1 MTDIDFDELDK
12 AVNSL
17 MSKQRAAENKTDAG
31 ESTTSDASL
40 ASVNESSPELA
51 SPTVSSAENAST
63 DPVSAPVN
71 NNVGGNIPV
80 SVPHSSPAMQTSDN
94 QSAEAPAAKIGTEA
108 PKPSPNTEAEA
119 NAVKV
124 TTVSSVPVSSPTSSV
139 PVAASVAGQPSVP
152 ARSLTPSASPVPSAA
167 TNVKPP
173 TVSSAPAASSTP
185 VAAPSTST
193 TPSATTASAAPIAA
207 TAPAATTNPPTP
219 APSSVPLSSS
229 SSPNS
234 VVTPAAQRLKPA
246 ASTVSISPASTTP
259 AVPSAPSSPSSSSS
273 SSTASPVDSPG
284 GHKLAVTPA
293 VSPSP
298 AAPPESETVHVS
310 PMIAKR
316 PHGRFMDVVH
326 PSSKSKLVQQRKMTP
341 NTSKAGL
348 SGQSGADSVNTDDSA
363 NLADKGIR
371 RPSTIGGGNNL
382 NNIHLNENNSGVDA
396 PTSANPEKSLLSSV
410 KKRVVLP
417 QNPEGKTND
426 SSDTA
431 TPVQSK
437 SESTAPVSPFISN
450 VEVEKRPLGTPA
462 AATDDAND
470 GSAAIAKNDDHKKS
484 LANYTPRKLDVSEDD
499 PDDEVEPGG
508 DVGLPPEFSADVM
521 AAEEADV
528 SSLDAAVDDIKA
540 AEQRASKK
548 PSDNDDVSPRHSPK
562 KDSTESEPK
571 PMFDAASRT
580 SKNFDPKEESKS
592 GWLTVLLI
600 LLFLAIGVAGGAA
613 AYFLLIK

>member
-40 ASVNESSPELA
+40 ASGNESSPEFA
-51 SPTVSSAENAST
+51 IPTVSSAENAST

-80 SVPHSSPAMQTSDN
+80 SVSHSSPVMQTFGN

-119 NAVKV
+119 GAVKV
-124 TTVSSVPVSSPTSSV
+124 TTVPSVPVSSPTSSA

-152 ARSLTPSASPVPSAA
+152 VRSLTPSAPPVPSAA

-173 TVSSAPAASSTP
+173 TVSSAPAASSAP
-185 VAAPSTST
+185 VVATSTST
-193 TPSATTASAAPIAA
+193 TPSATTASATPVAV
-207 TAPAATTNPPTP
+207 TAPVVTTNSP
-219 APSSVPLSSS
+219 ASVSSAPLSSS
-229 SSPNS
+229 SLPDSG
-234 VVTPAAQRLKPA
+234 VTPAAQKPKPA

-259 AVPSAPSSPSSSSS
+259 AVPSAPPSSSSGSTVS
-273 SSTASPVDSPG
+273 SSVSPS
-284 GHKLAVTPA
+284 GHTPAVTPA
-293 VSPSP
+293 VSPPP
-298 AAPPESETVHVS
+298 AVPPEGDTVHVS

-348 SGQSGADSVNTDDSA
+348 VDQSGANPANTDDNA

-371 RPSTIGGGNNL
+371 CPSMIGGGNNL
-382 NNIHLNENNSGVDA
+382 NNIHSSESSSSVDTS
-396 PTSANPEKSLLSSV
+396 TSANPEKSLLSSA

-417 QNPEGKTND
+417 QNPESKTND
-426 SSDTA
+426 SPDVA
-431 TPVQSK
+431 TSVQSK

-462 AATDDAND
+462 AATDDANY
-470 GSAAIAKNDDHKKS
+470 GGAAIAKNDDHKKS

-499 PDDEVEPGG
+499 SDDEVEPGG

-548 PSDNDDVSPRHSPK
+548 PGDNDDASPRHSPK

>member
-31 ESTTSDASL
+31 DSTTSDTSL
-40 ASVNESSPELA
+40 ASGNESSSELA

-80 SVPHSSPAMQTSDN
+80 SVSHSSPVMQASGN

-119 NAVKV
+119 GPVKV
-124 TTVSSVPVSSPTSSV
+124 TTVSSVPVSSPTSSA

-152 ARSLTPSASPVPSAA
+152 ARSLTPSAPPVPSAA

-173 TVSSAPAASSTP
+173 TVSSAPAASSAP

-193 TPSATTASAAPIAA
+193 TPSATTASAAPIAV
-207 TAPAATTNPPTP
+207 TAPVVTTNSP
-219 APSSVPLSSS
+219 ASVSSAPPSSP
-229 SSPNS
+229 SSPDS
-234 VVTPAAQRLKPA
+234 EVTPAAQKPKPA

-259 AVPSAPSSPSSSSS
+259 AVPSAPPSSSSGSTVPS
-273 SSTASPVDSPG
+273 SGSPG
-284 GHKLAVTPA
+284 GHTPAVTPA
-293 VSPSP
+293 VSPPPVAS
-298 AAPPESETVHVS
+298 PESETVHVS

-348 SGQSGADSVNTDDSA
+348 GGQSGADSANMDDSA
-363 NLADKGIR
+363 NFADKGIR
-371 RPSTIGGGNNL
+371 RSSMIGGGNSL
-382 NNIHLNENNSGVDA
+382 NNIHSNENNSSVDA
-396 PTSANPEKSLLSSV
+396 PTSANPEKSLLGSA

-417 QNPEGKTND
+417 QNPENKTND
-426 SSDTA
+426 SSDIA

-470 GSAAIAKNDDHKKS
+470 GGAAAVKNDDHKKS

-548 PSDNDDVSPRHSPK
+548 PSDNDDVSPRLSSK
-562 KDSTESEPK
+562 KDSTEPEPK
-571 PMFDAASRT
+571 SMFDAASRT

>member
-17 MSKQRAAENKTDAG
+17 MSKQRAAENKTDSG
-31 ESTTSDASL
+31 EGATPDANLTSS
-40 ASVNESSPELA
+40 NESSSEFA
-51 SPTVSSAENAST
+51 SSTVSSAENASP

-80 SVPHSSPAMQTSDN
+80 SVSHSSPVTQTSDS
-94 QSAEAPAAKIGTEA
+94 QDAEASAAKIGTET
-108 PKPSPNTEAEA
+108 PKPSPDTEAEA
-119 NAVKV
+119 GAVKV
-124 TTVSSVPVSSPTSSV
+124 TTVPSVPVSSPTSSA
-139 PVAASVAGQPSVP
+139 PVAASVAGQQSVP
-152 ARSLTPSASPVPSAA
+152 ARSLTPSAPPIPSAA
-167 TNVKPP
+167 TNVKSP
-173 TVSSAPAASSTP
+173 TVSSAPAASSAP
-185 VAAPSTST
+185 VVAPSTST
-193 TPSATTASAAPIAA
+193 TPSATTASATPVAV
-207 TAPAATTNPPTP
+207 TAPVVTTNSP
-219 APSSVPLSSS
+219 ASVSSAPPSSP
-229 SSPNS
+229 SSPDS
-234 VVTPAAQRLKPA
+234 EVTLAAQKPKPA
-246 ASTVSISPASTTP
+246 TSTVSVSSVSTAP
-259 AVPSAPSSPSSSSS
+259 AVPSASPSSSSGSTVS
-273 SSTASPVDSPG
+273 SSVSPS
-284 GHKLAVTPA
+284 GHTPAATPA
-293 VSPSP
+293 VSPPP
-298 AAPPESETVHVS
+298 AAPPESDTVHVS

-326 PSSKSKLVQQRKMTP
+326 PSSKSKIVQQRKMTP

-348 SGQSGADSVNTDDSA
+348 GDQSGADPANTDDNA

-371 RPSTIGGGNNL
+371 RPSMIGGGNNL
-382 NNIHLNENNSGVDA
+382 NNIHSSESSSSVDTS
-396 PTSANPEKSLLSSV
+396 TSANPEKSLLSSA

-417 QNPEGKTND
+417 QNPESKTND
-426 SSDTA
+426 SSDVA
-431 TPVQSK
+431 TSVQSK
-437 SESTAPVSPFISN
+437 SESTASVSPFISN

-462 AATDDAND
+462 AATDDANY
-470 GSAAIAKNDDHKKS
+470 GGAAIAKNDDHKKS
-484 LANYTPRKLDVSEDD
+484 LANYTPRKLDVPEDD
-499 PDDEVEPGG
+499 SDDEVEPGG

-548 PSDNDDVSPRHSPK
+548 PGDNDDASPRHSPK
-562 KDSTESEPK
+562 KDSTEPEPK

>member
-31 ESTTSDASL
+31 EDTASGVSL
-40 ASVNESSPELA
+40 ASGSENGSEFASS
-51 SPTVSSAENAST
+51 TVSSVENAST
-63 DPVSAPVN
+63 DPAPAPVN

-80 SVPHSSPAMQTSDN
+80 SVSHSSPAMQTSDS
-94 QSAEAPAAKIGTEA
+94 QDAEASAAKIGTEA

-124 TTVSSVPVSSPTSSV
+124 ATVPSVPVSSPTSSA
-139 PVAASVAGQPSVP
+139 PVAASVAGQQSVP
-152 ARSLTPSASPVPSAA
+152 ARSLTPSAPPIPSAA
-167 TNVKPP
+167 TNVKSP
-173 TVSSAPAASSTP
+173 TVSSAPAASSAP
-185 VAAPSTST
+185 VVAPSTST
-193 TPSATTASAAPIAA
+193 TPSATTASATPVAV
-207 TAPAATTNPPTP
+207 TAPVVTTNSP
-219 APSSVPLSSS
+219 ASVSSAPPSSP
-229 SSPNS
+229 SSPDS
-234 VVTPAAQRLKPA
+234 EVTPAAQKPKPA
-246 ASTVSISPASTTP
+246 ASTVSVSSASTAP
-259 AVPSAPSSPSSSSS
+259 AVPSAPSSSSS
-273 SSTASPVDSPG
+273 SSTASSSDLPS
-284 GHKLAVTPA
+284 GHTPAVTPA
-293 VSPSP
+293 VSPPP
-298 AAPPESETVHVS
+298 AASPESDTVHVS

-348 SGQSGADSVNTDDSA
+348 GDQSGADPANTDDNA

-371 RPSTIGGGNNL
+371 RPSMIGGGNNL
-382 NNIHLNENNSGVDA
+382 NNIHSSESSSSVDTS
-396 PTSANPEKSLLSSV
+396 TSANPEKSLLSSA

-431 TPVQSK
+431 TSVQSK
-437 SESTAPVSPFISN
+437 SESTASVSPFISN

-462 AATDDAND
+462 AATDDANY
-470 GSAAIAKNDDHKKS
+470 GGAAIAKNDDHKKS
-484 LANYTPRKLDVSEDD
+484 LANYTPRKLDVPEDD
-499 PDDEVEPGG
+499 SDDEVEPGG

>member
-17 MSKQRAAENKTDAG
+17 MSKQRAAENKTDVG

-40 ASVNESSPELA
+40 ASGNESNPELA
-51 SPTVSSAENAST
+51 SPTVSSAENASP

-80 SVPHSSPAMQTSDN
+80 SVSHSSPVAQTSSN
-94 QSAEAPAAKIGTEA
+94 QSAEVPTAKIGAEA
-108 PKPSPNTEAEA
+108 SKPSPNTEAEA

-124 TTVSSVPVSSPTSSV
+124 ATVPSVPVSSPASSA
-139 PVAASVAGQPSVP
+139 PVAASVAGQQSVP
-152 ARSLTPSASPVPSAA
+152 ARSLTPSAPPIPSAA
-167 TNVKPP
+167 TNVKSL
-173 TVSSAPAASSTP
+173 TVSSAPAASSAP
-185 VAAPSTST
+185 VVAPSTST
-193 TPSATTASAAPIAA
+193 TPSATTVSAAPVAV
-207 TAPAATTNPPTP
+207 TAPVVTINSP
-219 APSSVPLSSS
+219 ASVSSVPP
-229 SSPNS
+229 SSPDS
-234 VVTPAAQRLKPA
+234 EVTPAAQKPKPA
-246 ASTVSISPASTTP
+246 ASTVSVSSVSTAP
-259 AVPSAPSSPSSSSS
+259 AVPSAPPSSSSGSTVS
-273 SSTASPVDSPG
+273 SSGSPS
-284 GHKLAVTPA
+284 GHTPAVTPA
-293 VSPSP
+293 VSPPP
-298 AAPPESETVHVS
+298 AAPPESDTVHVS

-326 PSSKSKLVQQRKMTP
+326 PSSKSKIVQQRKMTP

-348 SGQSGADSVNTDDSA
+348 GDQSGADSVNTDDNA

-371 RPSTIGGGNNL
+371 RPSMIGGDNNL
-382 NNIHLNENNSGVDA
+382 NNIHSNENNSSVDV
-396 PTSANPEKSLLSSV
+396 PTYTNSEKSLLSSA

-417 QNPEGKTND
+417 QSPGSKTND
-426 SSDTA
+426 SPDVV

-437 SESTAPVSPFISN
+437 SESAAPVSPFISN

-470 GSAAIAKNDDHKKS
+470 GGAAIAKNDDHKKS

-499 PDDEVEPGG
+499 LDDEVEPGG

-562 KDSTESEPK
+562 KDSTEPEPK

-592 GWLTVLLI
+592 GWLTALLI

>member
-17 MSKQRAAENKTDAG
+17 MSKQRAAESKTDSG
-31 ESTTSDASL
+31 EGATSDVNL
-40 ASVNESSPELA
+40 ASGSENGSEFTI
-51 SPTVSSAENAST
+51 PTVPSAENASP

-80 SVPHSSPAMQTSDN
+80 SVSHSSPVMQTSGN
-94 QSAEAPAAKIGTEA
+94 QSAEVPAAKIGTEA
-108 PKPSPNTEAEA
+108 PKPSPNTEVEA

-124 TTVSSVPVSSPTSSV
+124 TTVPSVPVSSPTSSA
-139 PVAASVAGQPSVP
+139 PVAASVAGQQSVP
-152 ARSLTPSASPVPSAA
+152 ARSLTPSAPPIPSAA
-167 TNVKPP
+167 TNVKSP
-173 TVSSAPAASSTP
+173 TVSSAPAASSAP
-185 VAAPSTST
+185 VVALSTST
-193 TPSATTASAAPIAA
+193 TPSATTASAAPVVAA
-207 TAPAATTNPPTP
+207 PVVTTTSPAPA
-219 APSSVPLSSS
+219 SSAPLSSS
-229 SSPNS
+229 SSPDS
-234 VVTPAAQRLKPA
+234 GVTPAAQKPKPA
-246 ASTVSISPASTTP
+246 TSTVSVSSISTAP
-259 AVPSAPSSPSSSSS
+259 AVPSAPSSSSSGSTVSS
-273 SSTASPVDSPG
+273 SGSPS
-284 GHKLAVTPA
+284 GHTPAVTPT
-293 VSPSP
+293 VSPP
-298 AAPPESETVHVS
+298 PVAPPESDTVHVS

-348 SGQSGADSVNTDDSA
+348 GDHSGADSANKDDSA
-363 NLADKGIR
+363 NLADKGVR
-371 RPSTIGGGNNL
+371 RPPMIGGGNNL
-382 NNIHLNENNSGVDA
+382 NNIHSSESSSSVDTS
-396 PTSANPEKSLLSSV
+396 TSANPEKSLLSSA

-426 SSDTA
+426 SSDVA
-431 TPVQSK
+431 TSAQSK

-450 VEVEKRPLGTPA
+450 VEVEKRPLGMPA
-462 AATDDAND
+462 AATDDANY
-470 GSAAIAKNDDHKKS
+470 GGAAIAKNDDHKKS

-562 KDSTESEPK
+562 KDSTEPEPK

>member
-17 MSKQRAAENKTDAG
+17 MSKQRAAENKTDTG
-31 ESTTSDASL
+31 EDTASGVSL
-40 ASVNESSPELA
+40 ASGSENSSEFA
-51 SPTVSSAENAST
+51 SSTASSVENAS
-63 DPVSAPVN
+63 SAPVDN
-71 NNVGGNIPV
+71 SVGGNIPV
-80 SVPHSSPAMQTSDN
+80 SVSHSSPVMQTSGN
-94 QSAEAPAAKIGTEA
+94 QSAEIPAAKIGTEA
-108 PKPSPNTEAEA
+108 SKPSPNTEVET

-124 TTVSSVPVSSPTSSV
+124 TTVPSVPVPSPTSSA
-139 PVAASVAGQPSVP
+139 PVAAPVAGQPSVP
-152 ARSLTPSASPVPSAA
+152 ARSLTPSAPPVPSAA
-167 TNVKPP
+167 TKAKPP
-173 TVSSAPAASSTP
+173 TVSSAPAASSAP
-185 VAAPSTST
+185 VVAPSTST
-193 TPSATTASAAPIAA
+193 TPSATTVSAAPVAA
-207 TAPAATTNPPTP
+207 TMPAVTASSPAPASS
-219 APSSVPLSSS
+219 APSSSS
-229 SSPNS
+229 SSPDS
-234 VVTPAAQRLKPA
+234 GVTPVLQKPKPA
-246 ASTVSISPASTTP
+246 ASTISVSSASTTP
-259 AVPSAPSSPSSSSS
+259 AVPSAPLSPSSSSS
-273 SSTASPVDSPG
+273 SSTASSSG
-284 GHKLAVTPA
+284 SLSGHTPAVTPA
-293 VSPSP
+293 VASPP
-298 AAPPESETVHVS
+298 AAPPESDTVHVS

-341 NTSKAGL
+341 NASTSGL
-348 SGQSGADSVNTDDSA
+348 GGQSGADSANKDDSA
-363 NLADKGIR
+363 NLADKGVR
-371 RPSTIGGGNNL
+371 RSSMIGGGNNL
-382 NNIHLNENNSGVDA
+382 NSNEDNSGADT
-396 PTSANPEKSLLSSV
+396 PTSANSEKSLLSSA

-417 QNPEGKTND
+417 QNLESKTND
-426 SSDTA
+426 SPDAA

-548 PSDNDDVSPRHSPK
+548 PSDNDDVSLRHSPK
-562 KDSTESEPK
+562 KDSTEPEPR

>member
-31 ESTTSDASL
+31 DSTASDTSL
-40 ASVNESSPELA
+40 ASGNESSPEFA
-51 SPTVSSAENAST
+51 IPTVSSAENAST

-80 SVPHSSPAMQTSDN
+80 SVSHSSPVMQASGN
-94 QSAEAPAAKIGTEA
+94 QSAEAPAAKIGTES

-119 NAVKV
+119 GAVKV
-124 TTVSSVPVSSPTSSV
+124 TTVPSVPVSSPTSSA
-139 PVAASVAGQPSVP
+139 PVAASVAGQQSVP
-152 ARSLTPSASPVPSAA
+152 ARSLTPSAPPIPSAA
-167 TNVKPP
+167 TNVKSP
-173 TVSSAPAASSTP
+173 TVSSAPAASSAP
-185 VAAPSTST
+185 VVVPSTST
-193 TPSATTASAAPIAA
+193 TPSATTASATPVAV
-207 TAPAATTNPPTP
+207 TAPVVTTNSP
-219 APSSVPLSSS
+219 ASVSSAPLSSS
-229 SSPNS
+229 SLPDSG
-234 VVTPAAQRLKPA
+234 VTPAAQKPKPA
-246 ASTVSISPASTTP
+246 ASTVSVSSVSTAP
-259 AVPSAPSSPSSSSS
+259 AVPSAPPSSSSGSTVS
-273 SSTASPVDSPG
+273 SSVSPS
-284 GHKLAVTPA
+284 GHTPAVTPA
-293 VSPSP
+293 VSPPP
-298 AAPPESETVHVS
+298 AAPPEGDTVHVS

-326 PSSKSKLVQQRKMTP
+326 PSSKSKIVQQRKMTP

-348 SGQSGADSVNTDDSA
+348 GDQSGADSANKDDSA
-363 NLADKGIR
+363 NLADKGVR
-371 RPSTIGGGNNL
+371 RPPMIGGGNNL
-382 NNIHLNENNSGVDA
+382 NNIHSSESSSSVDTS
-396 PTSANPEKSLLSSV
+396 TSANPEKSLLSSA

-417 QNPEGKTND
+417 QNPESKTND
-426 SSDTA
+426 SPDAA
-431 TPVQSK
+431 TSVQSK

-450 VEVEKRPLGTPA
+450 VEVEKRPLSTPS
-462 AATDDAND
+462 AATDDANY
-470 GSAAIAKNDDHKKS
+470 GGAAIAKNDDHKKS
-484 LANYTPRKLDVSEDD
+484 LANYTPRKLDVPEDD
-499 PDDEVEPGG
+499 SDDEVEPGG

-540 AEQRASKK
+540 AEQRTSKK
-548 PSDNDDVSPRHSPK
+548 PSDNDDASPRHSPK

-600 LLFLAIGVAGGAA
+600 LLFLASREIGRASCRERV
-613 AYFLLIK
+613 

>member
-40 ASVNESSPELA
+40 ASGNESSPEFA
-51 SPTVSSAENAST
+51 IPTVSSAENAST

-80 SVPHSSPAMQTSDN
+80 SVSHSSPVMQTSDN
-94 QSAEAPAAKIGTEA
+94 QSADVPAAKIGAEA
-108 PKPSPNTEAEA
+108 SKPSPNTEAEA

-124 TTVSSVPVSSPTSSV
+124 TTVPSVPVSSPTSSA

-152 ARSLTPSASPVPSAA
+152 VRSLTPSAPPVPSAA
-167 TNVKPP
+167 TNVKSP
-173 TVSSAPAASSTP
+173 TVSSAPAASSAP
-185 VAAPSTST
+185 VVAPSTST
-193 TPSATTASAAPIAA
+193 TPSATTASATPVAV
-207 TAPAATTNPPTP
+207 TAPVVTTNSSASVSSAP
-219 APSSVPLSSS
+219 PSSP
-229 SSPNS
+229 SSPDS
-234 VVTPAAQRLKPA
+234 EVTPAAQKPKPA
-246 ASTVSISPASTTP
+246 ASTVS
-259 AVPSAPSSPSSSSS
+259 VSSV
-273 SSTASPVDSPG
+273 STA
-284 GHKLAVTPA
+284 PA
-293 VSPSP
+293 T
-298 AAPPESETVHVS
+298 PPESDTVHVS

-348 SGQSGADSVNTDDSA
+348 GDQSGADSANKDDSA
-363 NLADKGIR
+363 SLTDKGVR
-371 RPSTIGGGNNL
+371 RPSMIGGGNNL
-382 NNIHLNENNSGVDA
+382 NNIHSSESNSSVDTS
-396 PTSANPEKSLLSSV
+396 TSANPEKSLLSSA

-417 QNPEGKTND
+417 QNPESKTND
-426 SSDTA
+426 SPDVVTS
-431 TPVQSK
+431 VQSK

-470 GSAAIAKNDDHKKS
+470 GGAATAKNDDHKKS
-484 LANYTPRKLDVSEDD
+484 LANYTPRKLDVPEDD

-548 PSDNDDVSPRHSPK
+548 PSDNDDASPRHLPK
-562 KDSTESEPK
+562 KDSTEPEPK

>member
-17 MSKQRAAENKTDAG
+17 MSKQWAAENKTDAG
-31 ESTTSDASL
+31 EDTASGVSL
-40 ASVNESSPELA
+40 ASGSENGSEFASS
-51 SPTVSSAENAST
+51 TVSSVENASI

-80 SVPHSSPAMQTSDN
+80 SVSHSSPVMQTSGN

-108 PKPSPNTEAEA
+108 PRPSPNTEAEA
-119 NAVKV
+119 GAVKV
-124 TTVSSVPVSSPTSSV
+124 TTVPSVPVSSPTSSA
-139 PVAASVAGQPSVP
+139 PVAASVAGQQSVP
-152 ARSLTPSASPVPSAA
+152 ARSLTPSAPPIPSAA
-167 TNVKPP
+167 TNVKSP
-173 TVSSAPAASSTP
+173 TVSSAPAASSAP
-185 VAAPSTST
+185 VVAPSTST
-193 TPSATTASAAPIAA
+193 TPSATTASATPVAV
-207 TAPAATTNPPTP
+207 TAPVVTTNSP
-219 APSSVPLSSS
+219 ASFSSAPPSSPDSE
-229 SSPNS
+229 
-234 VVTPAAQRLKPA
+234 VTPAAQKLKPA
-246 ASTVSISPASTTP
+246 VSTVSVSSVSTAP
-259 AVPSAPSSPSSSSS
+259 AVTSAPPSSSSGSTVS
-273 SSTASPVDSPG
+273 SSVSPS
-284 GHKLAVTPA
+284 GHTPAVTPA
-293 VSPSP
+293 VSPPP
-298 AAPPESETVHVS
+298 AAPPEDDTVHVS

-348 SGQSGADSVNTDDSA
+348 GDQSGADSANKDDSA
-363 NLADKGIR
+363 NLADKGVR
-371 RPSTIGGGNNL
+371 RPSMIGGGNNL
-382 NNIHLNENNSGVDA
+382 NNIHSSESSSIVDTS
-396 PTSANPEKSLLSSV
+396 TSANPEKSLLSSA

-426 SSDTA
+426 SSDVA
-431 TPVQSK
+431 TSVQSK
-437 SESTAPVSPFISN
+437 SESTASVSPFISN

-462 AATDDAND
+462 AATDDVND
-470 GSAAIAKNDDHKKS
+470 GGAAIAKNDDHKKS
-484 LANYTPRKLDVSEDD
+484 LANYTPRKLDISEDD
-499 PDDEVEPGG
+499 PDDEIEPGG

-548 PSDNDDVSPRHSPK
+548 PSDNDDVSLRHSPK
-562 KDSTESEPK
+562 KDSTEPEPK

>member
-31 ESTTSDASL
+31 EDTASGVSL
-40 ASVNESSPELA
+40 ASGSENSSEFA
-51 SPTVSSAENAST
+51 NSTVSSAENASI

-80 SVPHSSPAMQTSDN
+80 SVSHSSPVMQASGN

-119 NAVKV
+119 GAVKV
-124 TTVSSVPVSSPTSSV
+124 TTVPSVPVSSPTSST
-139 PVAASVAGQPSVP
+139 PVAASVAGQQSVP
-152 ARSLTPSASPVPSAA
+152 ARSLTPSAPPIPSAA
-167 TNVKPP
+167 TNVKSP
-173 TVSSAPAASSTP
+173 TVSSAPAASSAP
-185 VAAPSTST
+185 VVAPSTST
-193 TPSATTASAAPIAA
+193 TPSAATVSAAPVAA
-207 TAPAATTNPPTP
+207 AAPAVTTSSPAP
-219 APSSVPLSSS
+219 APSSFPLSSL
-229 SSPNS
+229 SSPDS
-234 VVTPAAQRLKPA
+234 EVTPAAQKPKPA
-246 ASTVSISPASTTP
+246 ASTVSVSPASTTP
-259 AVPSAPSSPSSSSS
+259 AVPSAPPSSSSGSTVS
-273 SSTASPVDSPG
+273 SSVSPS
-284 GHKLAVTPA
+284 GHTPAVTPA
-293 VSPSP
+293 VSPPP
-298 AAPPESETVHVS
+298 AAPPEGDTVHVS

-348 SGQSGADSVNTDDSA
+348 GDQSGADPANTDDNA

-371 RPSTIGGGNNL
+371 RPSMIGGGNNL
-382 NNIHLNENNSGVDA
+382 NNIHSSESNSSVDTS
-396 PTSANPEKSLLSSV
+396 TSANPEKSLLSSA

-426 SSDTA
+426 SSDVA
-431 TPVQSK
+431 TSVQSK

-470 GSAAIAKNDDHKKS
+470 GGAATAKNDDHKKS

-499 PDDEVEPGG
+499 LDDEVEPGG

-548 PSDNDDVSPRHSPK
+548 PSDNDDASPRHSPK
-562 KDSTESEPK
+562 KDSTEPEPK

>member
-31 ESTTSDASL
+31 EDTASGVSL
-40 ASVNESSPELA
+40 ASGSENGSEFASS
-51 SPTVSSAENAST
+51 TVSSVENAST
-63 DPVSAPVN
+63 DPAPAPVN

-80 SVPHSSPAMQTSDN
+80 SVSHSSPAMQTSDS
-94 QSAEAPAAKIGTEA
+94 QDAEASAAKIGTEA

-124 TTVSSVPVSSPTSSV
+124 ATVPSVPVSSPTSSA
-139 PVAASVAGQPSVP
+139 PVAASVAGQQSVP
-152 ARSLTPSASPVPSAA
+152 ARSLTPSAPPIPSAA

-173 TVSSAPAASSTP
+173 TVSSAPAASSAS

-193 TPSATTASAAPIAA
+193 TPSATTASAAPIVV
-207 TAPAATTNPPTP
+207 TAPVVTTNSP
-219 APSSVPLSSS
+219 ASVSSAPPSSP
-229 SSPNS
+229 SSPDS
-234 VVTPAAQRLKPA
+234 EVTPAAQKLKPA
-246 ASTVSISPASTTP
+246 TSTVSVSSISTTP
-259 AVPSAPSSPSSSSS
+259 AVPSAPSSSSS
-273 SSTASPVDSPG
+273 SSTVSSSGSPS
-284 GHKLAVTPA
+284 GHTPAVTPA
-293 VSPSP
+293 VSPPSV
-298 AAPPESETVHVS
+298 APPESDTVHVS

-326 PSSKSKLVQQRKMTP
+326 PSSKSKIVQQRKMTP

-348 SGQSGADSVNTDDSA
+348 GDQSGADPANTDDNA

-371 RPSTIGGGNNL
+371 RPSMIGGGNNL
-382 NNIHLNENNSGVDA
+382 NNIHSSESSSSVDTS
-396 PTSANPEKSLLSSV
+396 TSANPEKSLLSSA

-417 QNPEGKTND
+417 QNPENKASD
-426 SSDTA
+426 SSDTTMPA
-431 TPVQSK
+431 QSK
-437 SESTAPVSPFISN
+437 SENTASVSPFISN

-462 AATDDAND
+462 ATTDDANY
-470 GSAAIAKNDDHKKS
+470 GGAAIAKNDDHKKS
-484 LANYTPRKLDVSEDD
+484 LADYTPRKLDVPEDD
-499 PDDEVEPGG
+499 SDDEVEPGG

-562 KDSTESEPK
+562 KDSTEPEPK

>member
-17 MSKQRAAENKTDAG
+17 MSKQRAAESKTDSG
-31 ESTTSDASL
+31 EGATSD
-40 ASVNESSPELA
+40 VNLTSSNENSSEFA
-51 SPTVSSAENAST
+51 SPTVSSAENASP
-63 DPVSAPVN
+63 DPAN

-80 SVPHSSPAMQTSDN
+80 SVSHSSPVMQTSDN
-94 QSAEAPAAKIGTEA
+94 QSAEVPAVKIGTEA
-108 PKPSPNTEAEA
+108 PKPSPNTEIEA
-119 NAVKV
+119 GAVKV
-124 TTVSSVPVSSPTSSV
+124 TTVPSVPVSSPTSSA
-139 PVAASVAGQPSVP
+139 PVAASVAGQQSVP
-152 ARSLTPSASPVPSAA
+152 ARSLTPSVPPIPSAA
-167 TNVKPP
+167 TNVKSP
-173 TVSSAPAASSTP
+173 TVSSAPAASSAP
-185 VAAPSTST
+185 VVAPSTST
-193 TPSATTASAAPIAA
+193 TPPATTASATPVAV
-207 TAPAATTNPPTP
+207 TAPVVTTNSP
-219 APSSVPLSSS
+219 ASVSSAPPSSP
-229 SSPNS
+229 SSPDS
-234 VVTPAAQRLKPA
+234 EVTPAAQKPKPA
-246 ASTVSISPASTTP
+246 TSTVSISPASTTP
-259 AVPSAPSSPSSSSS
+259 AVPSAPPSSSSGSTVS
-273 SSTASPVDSPG
+273 SSVSPS
-284 GHKLAVTPA
+284 GHTPAVTPA
-293 VSPSP
+293 VSPPP
-298 AAPPESETVHVS
+298 AVPPEGDTVHVS

-348 SGQSGADSVNTDDSA
+348 VDQSGANPANTDDNA

-371 RPSTIGGGNNL
+371 RLSMIGGGNNL
-382 NNIHLNENNSGVDA
+382 NNIHSSENNSSVNA
-396 PTSANPEKSLLSSV
+396 PTSASPEKSLLSSA

-426 SSDTA
+426 SSDVA

-437 SESTAPVSPFISN
+437 SESAAPVSPFISN

-462 AATDDAND
+462 VATDDAND
-470 GSAAIAKNDDHKKS
+470 GDAATAKNDDHKKS

-499 PDDEVEPGG
+499 SDDEVEPGG

-562 KDSTESEPK
+562 KDSTKPEPK

>member
-31 ESTTSDASL
+31 DSTTSDTSL
-40 ASVNESSPELA
+40 ASGNENSPEFA

-80 SVPHSSPAMQTSDN
+80 SVSHSSPVVQTSGN

-119 NAVKV
+119 GAVKV
-124 TTVSSVPVSSPTSSV
+124 TTVSSVPVSSPTSSA

-152 ARSLTPSASPVPSAA
+152 ARSLTPSAPPVPSAA

-173 TVSSAPAASSTP
+173 TVSSAPAASSAP

-193 TPSATTASAAPIAA
+193 TPSATTASAAPIAV
-207 TAPAATTNPPTP
+207 TAPVVTTNSP
-219 APSSVPLSSS
+219 ASVSSAPPSSP
-229 SSPNS
+229 SSPDS
-234 VVTPAAQRLKPA
+234 EVTPAAQKPKPA

-259 AVPSAPSSPSSSSS
+259 AVPSAPPSSSSGSTVS
-273 SSTASPVDSPG
+273 SSGSPG
-284 GHKLAVTPA
+284 GHTPAVTPA
-293 VSPSP
+293 VSPPPVAS
-298 AAPPESETVHVS
+298 PESETVHVS

-348 SGQSGADSVNTDDSA
+348 GGQSGADSANMDDSA
-363 NLADKGIR
+363 NFADKGIR
-371 RPSTIGGGNNL
+371 RPSMIGGGNNL
-382 NNIHLNENNSGVDA
+382 NSIHSNENNSSVDA
-396 PTSANPEKSLLSSV
+396 PTSANPEKSLLSSA

-417 QNPEGKTND
+417 QSPEGKTNN
-426 SSDTA
+426 SSDVA
-431 TPVQSK
+431 MSVQSK
-437 SESTAPVSPFISN
+437 SESIAPVSPFISN

-470 GSAAIAKNDDHKKS
+470 RDAATAKNDDHKKS

-548 PSDNDDVSPRHSPK
+548 PSDNDDISPRHSPK
-562 KDSTESEPK
+562 KDSTEPEPK

>member
-31 ESTTSDASL
+31 DSTASDTSL
-40 ASVNESSPELA
+40 ASGNESRPEFA
-51 SPTVSSAENAST
+51 IPTVSSAENAST

-80 SVPHSSPAMQTSDN
+80 SVSHSSPVMQTSSSS
-94 QSAEAPAAKIGTEA
+94 QSAEVPAVKIGTEA
-108 PKPSPNTEAEA
+108 SKPSPNTEVEA

-124 TTVSSVPVSSPTSSV
+124 TTVPSVPVSSPTSSA
-139 PVAASVAGQPSVP
+139 PVAAPVAGQSSIPVKP
-152 ARSLTPSASPVPSAA
+152 LTPSAPPAPSVA

-173 TVSSAPAASSTP
+173 TVSSAPAASSAP

-193 TPSATTASAAPIAA
+193 TPSATTASEAPVAV
-207 TAPAATTNPPTP
+207 TAPVVTTNSP
-219 APSSVPLSSS
+219 ASVSSAPPSSP
-229 SSPNS
+229 SSPDS
-234 VVTPAAQRLKPA
+234 EVTPAAQKPKPA
-246 ASTVSISPASTTP
+246 ASTVSVSSVSTAP
-259 AVPSAPSSPSSSSS
+259 AVPSAPPSSSSGSTVS
-273 SSTASPVDSPG
+273 SSGSPS
-284 GHKLAVTPA
+284 GHTPTVTPA
-293 VSPSP
+293 VSPPP
-298 AAPPESETVHVS
+298 AAPPESDTVHVS

-348 SGQSGADSVNTDDSA
+348 GDQSGADSANKDDSA

-371 RPSTIGGGNNL
+371 RPSMIGGGNSL
-382 NNIHLNENNSGVDA
+382 NNIHSNESNSGVDA
-396 PTSANPEKSLLSSV
+396 PTSANPEKSLLSSA

-417 QNPEGKTND
+417 QNLEGKTND
-426 SSDTA
+426 SSGAA

-470 GSAAIAKNDDHKKS
+470 GGAAAVKNDDHKKS

-521 AAEEADV
+521 AAEETDV

-548 PSDNDDVSPRHSPK
+548 PSDNDDVSPRHLPK
-562 KDSTESEPK
+562 KASTEPEPK

>member
-31 ESTTSDASL
+31 DSTASDTSL
-40 ASVNESSPELA
+40 ASGNESSPEFA
-51 SPTVSSAENAST
+51 IPTVSSAENAST

-80 SVPHSSPAMQTSDN
+80 SVSHSSPAMQTSDS
-94 QSAEAPAAKIGTEA
+94 QDAEASAAKIGTEA

-124 TTVSSVPVSSPTSSV
+124 ATVPSVPVSSPTSSA
-139 PVAASVAGQPSVP
+139 PVAASVAGQQSVP
-152 ARSLTPSASPVPSAA
+152 ARSLTPSAPPIPSAA
-167 TNVKPP
+167 TNVKSP
-173 TVSSAPAASSTP
+173 TVSSAPAASSAP
-185 VAAPSTST
+185 VVAPSTST
-193 TPSATTASAAPIAA
+193 TPSATTASATPVAV
-207 TAPAATTNPPTP
+207 TAPVVTTNSP
-219 APSSVPLSSS
+219 ASVSSAPPSSP
-229 SSPNS
+229 SSPDS
-234 VVTPAAQRLKPA
+234 EVTPAAQKPKPV
-246 ASTVSISPASTTP
+246 ASTVSVSSASTAP
-259 AVPSAPSSPSSSSS
+259 AVPSAPSSSSS
-273 SSTASPVDSPG
+273 SSTASSSDLPS
-284 GHKLAVTPA
+284 GHTPAVTPA
-293 VSPSP
+293 VSPPP
-298 AAPPESETVHVS
+298 AASPESDTVHVS

-348 SGQSGADSVNTDDSA
+348 GDQSGADPANTDDNA

-371 RPSTIGGGNNL
+371 RPSMIGGGNNL
-382 NNIHLNENNSGVDA
+382 NNIHSSESSSSVDTS
-396 PTSANPEKSLLSSV
+396 TSANPEKSLLSSA

-431 TPVQSK
+431 TSVQSK
-437 SESTAPVSPFISN
+437 SESTASVSPFISN

-462 AATDDAND
+462 AATDDANY
-470 GSAAIAKNDDHKKS
+470 GGAAIAKNDDHKKS
-484 LANYTPRKLDVSEDD
+484 LANYTPRKLDVPEDD
-499 PDDEVEPGG
+499 SDDEVEPGG

>member
-31 ESTTSDASL
+31 EDTASGVSL
-40 ASVNESSPELA
+40 ASGSENSPEFVV
-51 SPTVSSAENAST
+51 PTISSTENAST
-63 DPVSAPVN
+63 NPVSAPVN

-80 SVPHSSPAMQTSDN
+80 SVSHSSPVMQTSGN
-94 QSAEAPAAKIGTEA
+94 QSAETPAVKLVAEA
-108 PKPSPNTEAEA
+108 PKPSPNTETEA

-124 TTVSSVPVSSPTSSV
+124 TTVSSVPVSSPTSSA

-152 ARSLTPSASPVPSAA
+152 ARSLTPSAPPVPSAA
-167 TNVKPP
+167 TNVASP
-173 TVSSAPAASSTP
+173 TVSSAPAASSAP

-193 TPSATTASAAPIAA
+193 TPSATTASAAPVAA
-207 TAPAATTNPPTP
+207 TAPAVTASLPAP

-229 SSPNS
+229 SSPDS
-234 VVTPAAQRLKPA
+234 GVTPAAQKPKSA

-259 AVPSAPSSPSSSSS
+259 AVPSAPLSSSS
-273 SSTASPVDSPG
+273 SSTVSSADSPS
-284 GHKLAVTPA
+284 GHTSAVTPA
-293 VSPSP
+293 VSPPP
-298 AAPPESETVHVS
+298 AAPPESDTVHVS

-348 SGQSGADSVNTDDSA
+348 SDQSGADSANKDDSA

-371 RPSTIGGGNNL
+371 RPSMIGGGNNL
-382 NNIHLNENNSGVDA
+382 NNIHSSESNSSVDTS
-396 PTSANPEKSLLSSV
+396 TSANPEKSLLSSA

-417 QNPEGKTND
+417 QNLEGKTND
-426 SSDTA
+426 SSDAA

-437 SESTAPVSPFISN
+437 SESTASVSPFISN

-470 GSAAIAKNDDHKKS
+470 GGAAIAKNDDYKKS

-508 DVGLPPEFSADVM
+508 DVGLPPEFSADLM

-548 PSDNDDVSPRHSPK
+548 LSDNDDASPRHSPK
-562 KDSTESEPK
+562 KDSTEPEPK

>member
-31 ESTTSDASL
+31 DSTASDTSL
-40 ASVNESSPELA
+40 ASGNESSPEFA
-51 SPTVSSAENAST
+51 IPTVSSAENAST

-71 NNVGGNIPV
+71 NNVSGNIPV
-80 SVPHSSPAMQTSDN
+80 SVSHSSPVMQTSCN

-119 NAVKV
+119 GAVKV
-124 TTVSSVPVSSPTSSV
+124 TTVPSVPVSSPTSSA
-139 PVAASVAGQPSVP
+139 PVAASVAGQQSVP
-152 ARSLTPSASPVPSAA
+152 ARSLSPSAPPIPSAA
-167 TNVKPP
+167 TNVKSP
-173 TVSSAPAASSTP
+173 TVSSAPAASSAP
-185 VAAPSTST
+185 VVAPSTST
-193 TPSATTASAAPIAA
+193 TPSATTASATPVAV
-207 TAPAATTNPPTP
+207 TAPVVTTNSP
-219 APSSVPLSSS
+219 ASVSSAPPSSP
-229 SSPNS
+229 SSPDS
-234 VVTPAAQRLKPA
+234 EVTPAAQKPKPA
-246 ASTVSISPASTTP
+246 VSTVSVSSVSTAP
-259 AVPSAPSSPSSSSS
+259 AVPSAPPSSSSGSTVS
-273 SSTASPVDSPG
+273 SSVSPS
-284 GHKLAVTPA
+284 GHTPAVTPA
-293 VSPSP
+293 VSPPP
-298 AAPPESETVHVS
+298 AVPPEGDTVHVS

-341 NTSKAGL
+341 NTSKVGL
-348 SGQSGADSVNTDDSA
+348 GDQSGTDSANKDDST
-363 NLADKGIR
+363 NLADKGVR
-371 RPSTIGGGNNL
+371 RPSMIGGGNNL
-382 NNIHLNENNSGVDA
+382 NNIHSSESSSSVDTS
-396 PTSANPEKSLLSSV
+396 TSANPEKSLLSSA

-426 SSDTA
+426 SSNVA
-431 TPVQSK
+431 TSVQSK

-470 GSAAIAKNDDHKKS
+470 GGAATAKNDDHKKS

-548 PSDNDDVSPRHSPK
+548 PSDNDDASPRHSPK
-562 KDSTESEPK
+562 KASTEPEPK

-580 SKNFDPKEESKS
+580 SKNFNPKEESKS

>member
-31 ESTTSDASL
+31 EDTASGVSL
-40 ASVNESSPELA
+40 ASGSENGSEFASS
-51 SPTVSSAENAST
+51 TVSSVENAS
-63 DPVSAPVN
+63 SAPVN

-80 SVPHSSPAMQTSDN
+80 SVSHSSPVVQTSGN

-119 NAVKV
+119 GAVKV
-124 TTVSSVPVSSPTSSV
+124 TTVPSVPVSSPTSSA
-139 PVAASVAGQPSVP
+139 PVAASVAGQQSVP
-152 ARSLTPSASPVPSAA
+152 ARSLTPSAPPIPSAA
-167 TNVKPP
+167 TNVKSP
-173 TVSSAPAASSTP
+173 TVSSAPAASSAP
-185 VAAPSTST
+185 VVAPSTST
-193 TPSATTASAAPIAA
+193 TPSATTASATPVAV
-207 TAPAATTNPPTP
+207 TAPVVTTNSP
-219 APSSVPLSSS
+219 ASVSSAPPSSP
-229 SSPNS
+229 SSPDS
-234 VVTPAAQRLKPA
+234 EVTPAAQKLKPA
-246 ASTVSISPASTTP
+246 APT
-259 AVPSAPSSPSSSSS
+259 VPSAPPSSSSS
-273 SSTASPVDSPG
+273 STVSSADSPS
-284 GHKLAVTPA
+284 GHASAATPA
-293 VSPSP
+293 VSPPP
-298 AAPPESETVHVS
+298 AAPPEGDTVHVS

-326 PSSKSKLVQQRKMTP
+326 PSSKSKIVQQRKMTS
-341 NTSKAGL
+341 NTPTSGL
-348 SGQSGADSVNTDDSA
+348 GGQSGADSANKDDSA

-371 RPSTIGGGNNL
+371 RPSMIGGGNNL
-382 NNIHLNENNSGVDA
+382 NNIHSSESNSSVDTS
-396 PTSANPEKSLLSSV
+396 TSANPEKSLLSSA

-426 SSDTA
+426 SSDVV

-470 GSAAIAKNDDHKKS
+470 GGAAIAKNDDYKKS

-499 PDDEVEPGG
+499 LDDEVEPGG

-548 PSDNDDVSPRHSPK
+548 PSDDDDVSPRHSPK
-562 KDSTESEPK
+562 KDSTEPEPK

>member
-17 MSKQRAAENKTDAG
+17 MSKQRAAESKTDSG
-31 ESTTSDASL
+31 EGATSD
-40 ASVNESSPELA
+40 VNLTSSNENSSEFA
-51 SPTVSSAENAST
+51 SPTVSSAENASP
-63 DPVSAPVN
+63 DPAN

-80 SVPHSSPAMQTSDN
+80 SVSHSSPVMQTSDN
-94 QSAEAPAAKIGTEA
+94 QSAEVPAVKIGTEA
-108 PKPSPNTEAEA
+108 PKPSPNTEIEA
-119 NAVKV
+119 GAVKV
-124 TTVSSVPVSSPTSSV
+124 TTVPSVPVSSPTSSA
-139 PVAASVAGQPSVP
+139 PVAASVAGQQSVP
-152 ARSLTPSASPVPSAA
+152 ARSLTPSVPPIPSAA
-167 TNVKPP
+167 TNVKSP
-173 TVSSAPAASSTP
+173 TVSSAPAASSAP
-185 VAAPSTST
+185 VVAPSTST
-193 TPSATTASAAPIAA
+193 TPPATTASATPVAV
-207 TAPAATTNPPTP
+207 TAPVVTTNSP
-219 APSSVPLSSS
+219 ASVSSAPPSSP
-229 SSPNS
+229 SSPDS
-234 VVTPAAQRLKPA
+234 EVTPAAQKPKPA

-259 AVPSAPSSPSSSSS
+259 AVPSAPPSSSSGSTVS
-273 SSTASPVDSPG
+273 SSVSPS
-284 GHKLAVTPA
+284 GHTPAVTPA
-293 VSPSP
+293 VSPPP
-298 AAPPESETVHVS
+298 AVPPEGDTVHVS

-348 SGQSGADSVNTDDSA
+348 VDQSGANPANTDDNA

-371 RPSTIGGGNNL
+371 RLSMIGGGNNL
-382 NNIHLNENNSGVDA
+382 NNIHSSENNSSVNA
-396 PTSANPEKSLLSSV
+396 PTSASPEKSLLSSA

-426 SSDTA
+426 SSDVA

-437 SESTAPVSPFISN
+437 SESAAPVSPFISN

-462 AATDDAND
+462 VATDDAND
-470 GSAAIAKNDDHKKS
+470 GDAATAKNDDHKKS

-499 PDDEVEPGG
+499 SDDEVEPGG

-562 KDSTESEPK
+562 KDSTKPEPK

>member
-31 ESTTSDASL
+31 ESTASDTSL
-40 ASVNESSPELA
+40 ASGNESSSELA
-51 SPTVSSAENAST
+51 SPTVSSAENASP

-80 SVPHSSPAMQTSDN
+80 SVSHSSPVMQTSGN
-94 QSAEAPAAKIGTEA
+94 QSAEAPAAKIETEA

-124 TTVSSVPVSSPTSSV
+124 TTVPSVPVSSPTSSA
-139 PVAASVAGQPSVP
+139 PVAASVAGQQSVP

-167 TNVKPP
+167 TKAKPP
-173 TVSSAPAASSTP
+173 TVSSAPAASSAP
-185 VAAPSTST
+185 VVAPSTST
-193 TPSATTASAAPIAA
+193 TPSATTVSAAPVAA
-207 TAPAATTNPPTP
+207 TMPAVTASSPAPASS
-219 APSSVPLSSS
+219 APSSSS
-229 SSPNS
+229 SSPDS
-234 VVTPAAQRLKPA
+234 GVTPVLQKPKPA
-246 ASTVSISPASTTP
+246 ASTISVSSASTTP
-259 AVPSAPSSPSSSSS
+259 AVPSAPLSPSSSSS
-273 SSTASPVDSPG
+273 SSTASSSG
-284 GHKLAVTPA
+284 SLSGHTPAVTPA
-293 VSPSP
+293 VASPP
-298 AAPPESETVHVS
+298 AAPPESDTVHVS

-341 NTSKAGL
+341 NASTSGL
-348 SGQSGADSVNTDDSA
+348 GGQSGADSANKDDSA
-363 NLADKGIR
+363 NLADKGVR
-371 RPSTIGGGNNL
+371 RSSMIGGGNNL
-382 NNIHLNENNSGVDA
+382 NSNEDNSGADT
-396 PTSANPEKSLLSSV
+396 PTSANSEKSLLSSA

-417 QNPEGKTND
+417 QNLESKTND
-426 SSDTA
+426 SPDAA

-548 PSDNDDVSPRHSPK
+548 PSDNDDVSLRHSPK
-562 KDSTESEPK
+562 KDSTEPEPR

>member
-17 MSKQRAAENKTDAG
+17 MSKQRAAENKTDADD
-31 ESTTSDASL
+31 STASDTSLVSG
-40 ASVNESSPELA
+40 NESSPEFVI
-51 SPTVSSAENAST
+51 PTVSSAENAST
-63 DPVSAPVN
+63 DLVSAPVN

-80 SVPHSSPAMQTSDN
+80 SVSHGSPVMQTSGN

-119 NAVKV
+119 GAIKV
-124 TTVSSVPVSSPTSSV
+124 TTVSSVPVSSPTSSA
-139 PVAASVAGQPSVP
+139 PVAAPVAGQSSIPVKP
-152 ARSLTPSASPVPSAA
+152 LTPSAPPAPSVA

-173 TVSSAPAASSTP
+173 TVSSAPAASSAP

-193 TPSATTASAAPIAA
+193 TPSATTASEAPVAV
-207 TAPAATTNPPTP
+207 TAPVVTTSSP
-219 APSSVPLSSS
+219 APVSSAPLSSP
-229 SSPNS
+229 SSPDS
-234 VVTPAAQRLKPA
+234 GVTPAAQKPKPA
-246 ASTVSISPASTTP
+246 ASTVSVSSASTTP
-259 AVPSAPSSPSSSSS
+259 AVPSAPPSSSSGSTVS
-273 SSTASPVDSPG
+273 SSSSPS
-284 GHKLAVTPA
+284 GHTPAVTPA
-293 VSPSP
+293 VSPPP
-298 AAPPESETVHVS
+298 AAPPESDTVHVS

-326 PSSKSKLVQQRKMTP
+326 PSSKSKIVQQRKMTP
-341 NTSKAGL
+341 NASTSGL
-348 SGQSGADSVNTDDSA
+348 GGQSGADSANKDDSA
-363 NLADKGIR
+363 SLADKTIR
-371 RPSTIGGGNNL
+371 RPSMVGGGNNL
-382 NNIHLNENNSGVDA
+382 NNIHSSESSSSVDTS
-396 PTSANPEKSLLSSV
+396 TSANPEKSLLSSA

-426 SSDTA
+426 SSDVA
-431 TPVQSK
+431 TSVQSK

-462 AATDDAND
+462 AATDDANY
-470 GSAAIAKNDDHKKS
+470 GGAATAKNDDHKKS

-548 PSDNDDVSPRHSPK
+548 PGDNDDASPRHSPK
-562 KDSTESEPK
+562 KDSTEPEPK

>member
-31 ESTTSDASL
+31 ESTTSDANLTS
-40 ASVNESSPELA
+40 SNESSSEFA
-51 SPTVSSAENAST
+51 SSTVSSAENASP

-71 NNVGGNIPV
+71 NSVGGNIPV
-80 SVPHSSPAMQTSDN
+80 SVSHSSPVMQTSSIS
-94 QSAEAPAAKIGTEA
+94 QSAETPMAKIGTEA
-108 PKPSPNTEAEA
+108 SKPSPNTEAEA

-124 TTVSSVPVSSPTSSV
+124 TTVPSVPVSSPTSSA

-152 ARSLTPSASPVPSAA
+152 VRSLTPSAPPVPSAA

-173 TVSSAPAASSTP
+173 TVSSAPAASLAP

-193 TPSATTASAAPIAA
+193 TPLATTTSAVPVATTAPAVTTISPAPVSS
-207 TAPAATTNPPTP
+207 
-219 APSSVPLSSS
+219 APSSSP
-229 SSPNS
+229 SSPDS
-234 VVTPAAQRLKPA
+234 EVTPAAQKPKPA
-246 ASTVSISPASTTP
+246 ASTVSVSSVSTAP
-259 AVPSAPSSPSSSSS
+259 AVPSAPPSSSSGSTVS
-273 SSTASPVDSPG
+273 SSVSPS
-284 GHKLAVTPA
+284 GHTPAVTPA
-293 VSPSP
+293 VSPPP
-298 AAPPESETVHVS
+298 AAPPEGDTVHVS

-348 SGQSGADSVNTDDSA
+348 GDQSGADPANTDDNA

-371 RPSTIGGGNNL
+371 RPSMIGGGNNL
-382 NNIHLNENNSGVDA
+382 NNIHSSESSSSVDTS
-396 PTSANPEKSLLSSV
+396 TSANPEKSLLSSA
-410 KKRVVLP
+410 KKRVVLA
-417 QNPEGKTND
+417 QSPEGKTND
-426 SSDTA
+426 SSDVA
-431 TPVQSK
+431 TSVQSK
-437 SESTAPVSPFISN
+437 SESTASVSPFISN

-462 AATDDAND
+462 AAADDAND
-470 GSAAIAKNDDHKKS
+470 GGAAIAKNDDHKKS
-484 LANYTPRKLDVSEDD
+484 LANYTPSKLDVSEYD

-562 KDSTESEPK
+562 KDSTEPEPK

>member
-31 ESTTSDASL
+31 DSTASDTSL
-40 ASVNESSPELA
+40 ASGNESSSELA
-51 SPTVSSAENAST
+51 SPTVSSVENASP

-80 SVPHSSPAMQTSDN
+80 SVSHSSPVMQTSGN
-94 QSAEAPAAKIGTEA
+94 QSAEVPAAKIGAEA
-108 PKPSPNTEAEA
+108 SKPSPNTEAEA
-119 NAVKV
+119 NAVKI
-124 TTVSSVPVSSPTSSV
+124 TTVPSVPVSSPTSSV
-139 PVAASVAGQPSVP
+139 SAAASVASQPSVP
-152 ARSLTPSASPVPSAA
+152 AGSLTPSAPPILSAA

-173 TVSSAPAASSTP
+173 TVSSAPAASSAP
-185 VAAPSTST
+185 VTAPSTST
-193 TPSATTASAAPIAA
+193 TPPATTTSAVPVATTA
-207 TAPAATTNPPTP
+207 PAVTTISP
-219 APSSVPLSSS
+219 APVSSAPP
-229 SSPNS
+229 SSPS
-234 VVTPAAQRLKPA
+234 SPDSEVTPAAQKLKPA
-246 ASTVSISPASTTP
+246 VSTVSVSPASTTP
-259 AVPSAPSSPSSSSS
+259 AVPSAPSSSSS
-273 SSTASPVDSPG
+273 SSTVSSSGSPS
-284 GHKLAVTPA
+284 GHTPAVTPA
-293 VSPSP
+293 VSPP
-298 AAPPESETVHVS
+298 PVAPPESDTVHVS

-326 PSSKSKLVQQRKMTP
+326 PSSKSKLAQQRKMVP
-341 NTSKAGL
+341 NASTSGL
-348 SGQSGADSVNTDDSA
+348 GGQSGAGSANTDDSA
-363 NLADKGIR
+363 SLADKGIR
-371 RPSTIGGGNNL
+371 RPSMIGGGNSL
-382 NNIHLNENNSGVDA
+382 NNIHSNENNSSVDA
-396 PTSANPEKSLLSSV
+396 PTSANSEKSLLSSA

-426 SSDTA
+426 SSDVS

-437 SESTAPVSPFISN
+437 SESAAPVSPFISN
-450 VEVEKRPLGTPA
+450 VEVEKRPLGTPV

-470 GSAAIAKNDDHKKS
+470 GDAATAKNDDHKKS

-499 PDDEVEPGG
+499 SDDEVEPGG

-548 PSDNDDVSPRHSPK
+548 PSDNDDASPRHLPK
-562 KDSTESEPK
+562 KDSTEPEPK

>member
-40 ASVNESSPELA
+40 ASGNESSPEFA
-51 SPTVSSAENAST
+51 IPTVSSAENAST

-80 SVPHSSPAMQTSDN
+80 SVSHSSPVMQTSGN

-119 NAVKV
+119 GAVKV
-124 TTVSSVPVSSPTSSV
+124 TTVPSVPVSSPTSSA
-139 PVAASVAGQPSVP
+139 PVAASVAGQQSVP
-152 ARSLTPSASPVPSAA
+152 ARSLTPSVPPIPSAA
-167 TNVKPP
+167 TNVKSP
-173 TVSSAPAASSTP
+173 TVSSAPAASSAP
-185 VAAPSTST
+185 VVAPSTST
-193 TPSATTASAAPIAA
+193 TPPATTASATPVAV
-207 TAPAATTNPPTP
+207 TAPVVTTNSPASVSS
-219 APSSVPLSSS
+219 APSSSP
-229 SSPNS
+229 SSPDS
-234 VVTPAAQRLKPA
+234 EVTLAAQKPKPA
-246 ASTVSISPASTTP
+246 ASTVSISPVSTTP
-259 AVPSAPSSPSSSSS
+259 AVPSAPPSSSSGSTVS
-273 SSTASPVDSPG
+273 SSVSPS
-284 GHKLAVTPA
+284 GHTPAVTPA

-298 AAPPESETVHVS
+298 AVPPEGDTVHVS

-348 SGQSGADSVNTDDSA
+348 VDQSGANPANTDDNA

-371 RPSTIGGGNNL
+371 RPSMIGGGNNL
-382 NNIHLNENNSGVDA
+382 NNIHSSESSSSVDTS
-396 PTSANPEKSLLSSV
+396 TSANPEKSLLSSA

-417 QNPEGKTND
+417 QNPENKASD
-426 SSDTA
+426 SYDTTMPA
-431 TPVQSK
+431 QSK

-462 AATDDAND
+462 AATDDVNY
-470 GSAAIAKNDDHKKS
+470 GGAAIAKNDDHKKS
-484 LANYTPRKLDVSEDD
+484 LANYTPRKLDVPEDD
-499 PDDEVEPGG
+499 LDDEVEPGG

-548 PSDNDDVSPRHSPK
+548 PSDNDDASPRHSPK
-562 KDSTESEPK
+562 KDSTEPEPK

>member
-31 ESTTSDASL
+31 ESTTSDTSL
-40 ASVNESSPELA
+40 ASGNESTPEFA
-51 SPTVSSAENAST
+51 SPTVSSVENASP

-80 SVPHSSPAMQTSDN
+80 SVSHSSPVVQTSGN
-94 QSAEAPAAKIGTEA
+94 QSAEIPAAKIGAEA
-108 PKPSPNTEAEA
+108 SKPSPNFEVEA

-124 TTVSSVPVSSPTSSV
+124 TTAPSVPVSSPTSSA
-139 PVAASVAGQPSVP
+139 PVSASVAGQPSVP
-152 ARSLTPSASPVPSAA
+152 ARSLTPSAPPIPSAA

-173 TVSSAPAASSTP
+173 IVSSAPAASSAP
-185 VAAPSTST
+185 VVAPSTST
-193 TPSATTASAAPIAA
+193 TPSATTASAAPVAV
-207 TAPAATTNPPTP
+207 TAPVVTTNSP
-219 APSSVPLSSS
+219 ASVSSAPPSSP
-229 SSPNS
+229 SSPDS
-234 VVTPAAQRLKPA
+234 EVTPAAQKPKPA
-246 ASTVSISPASTTP
+246 ASTVSVSSVSTAP
-259 AVPSAPSSPSSSSS
+259 AVPSAPPSSSSGSTVS
-273 SSTASPVDSPG
+273 SSGSPS
-284 GHKLAVTPA
+284 GHTPTVTPA
-293 VSPSP
+293 VSPPP
-298 AAPPESETVHVS
+298 AAPPESDTVHVS

-326 PSSKSKLVQQRKMTP
+326 PSSKSKLVQQRKMIP

-348 SGQSGADSVNTDDSA
+348 VDQSGANPANTDDNA
-363 NLADKGIR
+363 NLTDKGIR

-382 NNIHLNENNSGVDA
+382 NNIHSSESSSSVDTS
-396 PTSANPEKSLLSSV
+396 TSANPEKSLLSSA

-417 QNPEGKTND
+417 QNPEGKTNN
-426 SSDTA
+426 SSDVA
-431 TPVQSK
+431 MSVQSK
-437 SESTAPVSPFISN
+437 SESTSPVSPFISN

-462 AATDDAND
+462 AATDDANY
-470 GSAAIAKNDDHKKS
+470 GGAAIAKNDDHKKS

-548 PSDNDDVSPRHSPK
+548 PGDNDDASPRHSPK

-592 GWLTVLLI
+592 GWLTVILI

>member
-31 ESTTSDASL
+31 EDTASGVSL
-40 ASVNESSPELA
+40 ASGSENGSEFASS
-51 SPTVSSAENAST
+51 TVSSVENAS
-63 DPVSAPVN
+63 SAPVDN
-71 NNVGGNIPV
+71 SVGGNIPV
-80 SVPHSSPAMQTSDN
+80 SVSHSSPVMQTSDS
-94 QSAEAPAAKIGTEA
+94 QDTEAPAVKIGTEA

-119 NAVKV
+119 GAVKV
-124 TTVSSVPVSSPTSSV
+124 TTVPSVPVSSPTSSA
-139 PVAASVAGQPSVP
+139 PVAAPVAGQQSVP
-152 ARSLTPSASPVPSAA
+152 ARSLTPSAPPIPSAA
-167 TNVKPP
+167 TNVKSP
-173 TVSSAPAASSTP
+173 TVSSAPAASSAP
-185 VAAPSTST
+185 VVAPSTST
-193 TPSATTASAAPIAA
+193 TPSATTASATPVAV
-207 TAPAATTNPPTP
+207 TAPVVTTNSP
-219 APSSVPLSSS
+219 ASVSSAPPSSP
-229 SSPNS
+229 SSPDS
-234 VVTPAAQRLKPA
+234 EVTPAAQKPKPA
-246 ASTVSISPASTTP
+246 ASTVSVSSVSTAP
-259 AVPSAPSSPSSSSS
+259 AVTSAPPSSSSGSTVS
-273 SSTASPVDSPG
+273 SSVSPS
-284 GHKLAVTPA
+284 GHTPAVTPA
-293 VSPSP
+293 VSPPP
-298 AAPPESETVHVS
+298 AAPPEGDTVHVS

-326 PSSKSKLVQQRKMTP
+326 PSSKSKLVQQRKITP

-348 SGQSGADSVNTDDSA
+348 GDQSGADSANKDDSA
-363 NLADKGIR
+363 NLADKGVR
-371 RPSTIGGGNNL
+371 RPSMIGGGNNL
-382 NNIHLNENNSGVDA
+382 NNIHSSESSSSSVD
-396 PTSANPEKSLLSSV
+396 TSTSTNPEKSLLSSA

-426 SSDTA
+426 SSDVA
-431 TPVQSK
+431 TSVQSK

-462 AATDDAND
+462 AATDDVND
-470 GSAAIAKNDDHKKS
+470 GGAAIAKNDDHKKS

-548 PSDNDDVSPRHSPK
+548 PGDNDDASPRHSPK
-562 KDSTESEPK
+562 KDSTEPEPK

>member
-31 ESTTSDASL
+31 ESTTSDTSL
-40 ASVNESSPELA
+40 ASGNESTPEFA
-51 SPTVSSAENAST
+51 IPTVSSAENAST

-80 SVPHSSPAMQTSDN
+80 SVSHSSPAMQTSDS
-94 QSAEAPAAKIGTEA
+94 QDAEASAAKIGTEA

-124 TTVSSVPVSSPTSSV
+124 ATVPSVPVSSPTSSA
-139 PVAASVAGQPSVP
+139 PVAASVAGQQSVP
-152 ARSLTPSASPVPSAA
+152 ARSLTPSAPPIPSAA
-167 TNVKPP
+167 TNVKSP
-173 TVSSAPAASSTP
+173 TVSSAPAASSAP
-185 VAAPSTST
+185 VVAPSTST
-193 TPSATTASAAPIAA
+193 TPSATTASATPVAV
-207 TAPAATTNPPTP
+207 TAPVVTTNLP
-219 APSSVPLSSS
+219 ASVSSAPPSSP
-229 SSPNS
+229 SSPDS
-234 VVTPAAQRLKPA
+234 EVTPAAQKPKPV
-246 ASTVSISPASTTP
+246 ASTVSVSSASTAP
-259 AVPSAPSSPSSSSS
+259 AVPSAPSSSSS
-273 SSTASPVDSPG
+273 SSTASSSDLPS
-284 GHKLAVTPA
+284 GHTPAVTPA
-293 VSPSP
+293 VSPPP
-298 AAPPESETVHVS
+298 AASPESDTVHVS

-348 SGQSGADSVNTDDSA
+348 GDQSGADPANTDDNA

-371 RPSTIGGGNNL
+371 RPSMIGGGNNL
-382 NNIHLNENNSGVDA
+382 NNIHSSESSSSVDTS
-396 PTSANPEKSLLSSV
+396 TSANPEKSLLSSA

-431 TPVQSK
+431 TSVQSK

-462 AATDDAND
+462 AATDDANY
-470 GSAAIAKNDDHKKS
+470 GGAAIAKNDDHKKS

-548 PSDNDDVSPRHSPK
+548 PGDNDDASPRHSPK

-592 GWLTVLLI
+592 GWLTVILI

>member
-31 ESTTSDASL
+31 ESTASDISL
-40 ASVNESSPELA
+40 VSGDESSPELA
-51 SPTVSSAENAST
+51 SPTVPSAENASP

-80 SVPHSSPAMQTSDN
+80 SVSHSSPVMQTSGN
-94 QSAEAPAAKIGTEA
+94 QSAEVPAAKIGTEA

-119 NAVKV
+119 GAVKV
-124 TTVSSVPVSSPTSSV
+124 TTVPSVPVSSPTSSA
-139 PVAASVAGQPSVP
+139 PVAASVAGQQSVP
-152 ARSLTPSASPVPSAA
+152 ARSLTPSAPPVPSAA

-173 TVSSAPAASSTP
+173 TVSSAPAASSAP

-193 TPSATTASAAPIAA
+193 TPPATTASAAPVAA
-207 TAPAATTNPPTP
+207 TAPAVTTTSP
-219 APSSVPLSSS
+219 APVSSAPP
-229 SSPNS
+229 SSPDS
-234 VVTPAAQRLKPA
+234 GVTPAAQKPKSA
-246 ASTVSISPASTTP
+246 TSTVSVSSISTTP
-259 AVPSAPSSPSSSSS
+259 AVPSAPSSSSS
-273 SSTASPVDSPG
+273 SSTVSSSGSPS
-284 GHKLAVTPA
+284 GHTPAVTPA
-293 VSPSP
+293 VSPPP
-298 AAPPESETVHVS
+298 AAPPESDTVHVS

-348 SGQSGADSVNTDDSA
+348 GGQSGADSMDMDDSA

-371 RPSTIGGGNNL
+371 RPSMIGGGNSL
-382 NNIHLNENNSGVDA
+382 NNIHSNENNSGVDA
-396 PTSANPEKSLLSSV
+396 PTSANPEKSLLSSA

-426 SSDTA
+426 SSGAA

-437 SESTAPVSPFISN
+437 SESIAPVSPFISN

-470 GSAAIAKNDDHKKS
+470 RDAATAKNDDHKKS

-562 KDSTESEPK
+562 KDSTEPEPK
-571 PMFDAASRT
+571 PMFDAASRM

>member
-40 ASVNESSPELA
+40 ASGNESSPEFA
-51 SPTVSSAENAST
+51 IPTVSSAENASP
-63 DPVSAPVN
+63 DPVSTPVN

-80 SVPHSSPAMQTSDN
+80 SVSHSSPVMQTSGN
-94 QSAEAPAAKIGTEA
+94 QSAEIPAAKIGTEA
-108 PKPSPNTEAEA
+108 SKPSPNTEVET

-124 TTVSSVPVSSPTSSV
+124 TTVPSVPVPSLTSSA

-152 ARSLTPSASPVPSAA
+152 ARSLTPSAPPILSAA

-173 TVSSAPAASSTP
+173 TVSSAPAASSAP
-185 VAAPSTST
+185 VVAPSTST
-193 TPSATTASAAPIAA
+193 TPSATTVSAAPVVVAA
-207 TAPAATTNPPTP
+207 PVVTTTSPAPA
-219 APSSVPLSSS
+219 SSAPLSSS
-229 SSPNS
+229 SSPDS
-234 VVTPAAQRLKPA
+234 GVTPAAQKPKPA
-246 ASTVSISPASTTP
+246 TSTVSVSSISTAP
-259 AVPSAPSSPSSSSS
+259 AVPSAPSSSSSGSTVSS
-273 SSTASPVDSPG
+273 SVSPS
-284 GHKLAVTPA
+284 GHTPAVTPA
-293 VSPSP
+293 VSPPP
-298 AAPPESETVHVS
+298 AAPPEGDTVHVS

-348 SGQSGADSVNTDDSA
+348 GDQSGADSANKDDSA

-371 RPSTIGGGNNL
+371 RSSTIGGGNNL
-382 NNIHLNENNSGVDA
+382 NSNEDNSGVDT
-396 PTSANPEKSLLSSV
+396 PTSANPEKSLLSSA

-417 QNPEGKTND
+417 QNPESKTND
-426 SSDTA
+426 SPDAA

-470 GSAAIAKNDDHKKS
+470 EGAATAKNDDHKKS

-548 PSDNDDVSPRHSPK
+548 TSDNDDASPRHLPK
-562 KDSTESEPK
+562 KDSTEPEPK

>member
-80 SVPHSSPAMQTSDN
+80 SVSHSSPVVQTSSN
-94 QSAEAPAAKIGTEA
+94 QSAEVPAVKIGTEA

-119 NAVKV
+119 GAVKV
-124 TTVSSVPVSSPTSSV
+124 TTVPSVPVSSPTSSA
-139 PVAASVAGQPSVP
+139 PVAASVAGQQSVP
-152 ARSLTPSASPVPSAA
+152 ARSLTPSAPPIPSAA
-167 TNVKPP
+167 TNVKSP
-173 TVSSAPAASSTP
+173 TVSSAPAASSAP
-185 VAAPSTST
+185 VVAPSTST
-193 TPSATTASAAPIAA
+193 TPSATTASAAPVAV
-207 TAPAATTNPPTP
+207 TAPVVTTNSP
-219 APSSVPLSSS
+219 ASVSSAPPSSP
-229 SSPNS
+229 SSPDS
-234 VVTPAAQRLKPA
+234 EVTPASQKPKPA
-246 ASTVSISPASTTP
+246 ASTVSVSSVSTAP
-259 AVPSAPSSPSSSSS
+259 AVPSAPPSSSSGSTVS
-273 SSTASPVDSPG
+273 SSVSPS
-284 GHKLAVTPA
+284 GHTPAVTPA
-293 VSPSP
+293 VSSP
-298 AAPPESETVHVS
+298 PATPPESDTVHVS

-326 PSSKSKLVQQRKMTP
+326 PSSKSKIVQQRKMTP
-341 NTSKAGL
+341 NASTSGL
-348 SGQSGADSVNTDDSA
+348 GGQSGADSANKDDSA

-371 RPSTIGGGNNL
+371 RSSMIGGGNSL
-382 NNIHLNENNSGVDA
+382 NNIHLNENNSSVDA
-396 PTSANPEKSLLSSV
+396 PTSANPEKSLLSSA

-417 QNPEGKTND
+417 QNPENKTND
-426 SSDTA
+426 SSDIA
-431 TPVQSK
+431 TPVQNK

-470 GSAAIAKNDDHKKS
+470 GGAATAKNDDHKKS
-484 LANYTPRKLDVSEDD
+484 LANYTPSKLDVSEDD

-562 KDSTESEPK
+562 KDSTEPK

-592 GWLTVLLI
+592 GWLTILLI

>member
-17 MSKQRAAENKTDAG
+17 MSKQRAAENKTDAS
-31 ESTTSDASL
+31 ESTASDTSLVSG
-40 ASVNESSPELA
+40 NESTPEFA
-51 SPTVSSAENAST
+51 SSIVSSAENASP
-63 DPVSAPVN
+63 DPVSASVN

-80 SVPHSSPAMQTSDN
+80 SVSHSSPVVQTSGN
-94 QSAEAPAAKIGTEA
+94 QSAEVPAAKIGAEA
-108 PKPSPNTEAEA
+108 SKPSPNTEAEA
-119 NAVKV
+119 GAVKV
-124 TTVSSVPVSSPTSSV
+124 TTVPSVPVSSPTSSA
-139 PVAASVAGQPSVP
+139 PVAASVAGQQSVP
-152 ARSLTPSASPVPSAA
+152 ARSLTPSVPPIPSAA
-167 TNVKPP
+167 TNVKSP
-173 TVSSAPAASSTP
+173 TVSSAPAASSAP
-185 VAAPSTST
+185 VVAPSTST
-193 TPSATTASAAPIAA
+193 TPSATTASATPVAV
-207 TAPAATTNPPTP
+207 TAPVVTTNSP
-219 APSSVPLSSS
+219 ASVSSAPPSSP
-229 SSPNS
+229 SSPDS
-234 VVTPAAQRLKPA
+234 EVTPAAQKPKPA
-246 ASTVSISPASTTP
+246 ASTVSVSSASTAP
-259 AVPSAPSSPSSSSS
+259 AVPSAPSSSSS
-273 SSTASPVDSPG
+273 SSTASSSDLPS
-284 GHKLAVTPA
+284 GHTPAVTPA
-293 VSPSP
+293 VSPPP
-298 AAPPESETVHVS
+298 AAPPESDTVHVS

-341 NTSKAGL
+341 NTSTSGL
-348 SGQSGADSVNTDDSA
+348 GGQSAADSANKDDSA

-371 RPSTIGGGNNL
+371 RPSTIGGGNSL
-382 NNIHLNENNSGVDA
+382 NNIHSSESSSSVDTS
-396 PTSANPEKSLLSSV
+396 TSANPEKSLLSSA

-431 TPVQSK
+431 TSVQSK

-462 AATDDAND
+462 AATDDANY
-470 GSAAIAKNDDHKKS
+470 GGAAIAKNDDHKKS
-484 LANYTPRKLDVSEDD
+484 LANYTPQKLDVPEDD

>member
-17 MSKQRAAENKTDAG
+17 MSKQRAAESKTDIG
-31 ESTTSDASL
+31 EGAASDASL
-40 ASVNESSPELA
+40 ASGSENGSEFASS
-51 SPTVSSAENAST
+51 TVSSVENAST
-63 DPVSAPVN
+63 DPVSASVN

-80 SVPHSSPAMQTSDN
+80 SVSHSSPAMQTSDS
-94 QSAEAPAAKIGTEA
+94 QDAEASAAKIGTEA
-108 PKPSPNTEAEA
+108 SKPSPNTEAEA

-124 TTVSSVPVSSPTSSV
+124 ATVPSVPVSSPTSSA
-139 PVAASVAGQPSVP
+139 PVAASVAGQQSVS
-152 ARSLTPSASPVPSAA
+152 ARSLTPSAPPIPSAA
-167 TNVKPP
+167 TNVKSP
-173 TVSSAPAASSTP
+173 TVSSAPAASSAP

-193 TPSATTASAAPIAA
+193 TPATTASAAPIAV
-207 TAPAATTNPPTP
+207 TAPVVTTNSP
-219 APSSVPLSSS
+219 ASVSSAPLFSS
-229 SSPNS
+229 SSPDS
-234 VVTPAAQRLKPA
+234 GVTPAVQKPKPA
-246 ASTVSISPASTTP
+246 ASTVSVSSASTTP
-259 AVPSAPSSPSSSSS
+259 AVLSAPSSSSS
-273 SSTASPVDSPG
+273 SSTASSSDLPS
-284 GHKLAVTPA
+284 GHTPAVTPA
-293 VSPSP
+293 VSPPP
-298 AAPPESETVHVS
+298 AAPPESDAVHVS

-348 SGQSGADSVNTDDSA
+348 GDQSGADSANKNDSA
-363 NLADKGIR
+363 SLTDKGVR
-371 RPSTIGGGNNL
+371 RPSMIGGGNNL
-382 NNIHLNENNSGVDA
+382 NNIHSSESNSSVDTS
-396 PTSANPEKSLLSSV
+396 TSANPEKSLLSSA

-417 QNPEGKTND
+417 QNPESKTND
-426 SSDTA
+426 SSDAA
-431 TPVQSK
+431 TPVQGK

-470 GSAAIAKNDDHKKS
+470 GGAATAKNDDHKKS

-548 PSDNDDVSPRHSPK
+548 PSDNDDISPRHSPK
-562 KDSTESEPK
+562 KDSTEPEPK

>member
-17 MSKQRAAENKTDAG
+17 MSKQRAAESKTDAG
-31 ESTTSDASL
+31 DSTASETSL
-40 ASVNESSPELA
+40 ASGNESSPEFA
-51 SPTVSSAENAST
+51 IPTVSSAENAST
-63 DPVSAPVN
+63 DPVSTPVN

-80 SVPHSSPAMQTSDN
+80 SVSHSSPVMQTSSSS
-94 QSAEAPAAKIGTEA
+94 QSAEVPAVKIGTEA
-108 PKPSPNTEAEA
+108 SKPSLNTEVEA

-124 TTVSSVPVSSPTSSV
+124 TTVPSVPVSSPASSA

-152 ARSLTPSASPVPSAA
+152 ARSLTPSAPPVLSAA

-193 TPSATTASAAPIAA
+193 TPSATTASASATPVAV
-207 TAPAATTNPPTP
+207 TAPVVTTNSP
-219 APSSVPLSSS
+219 ASVSSAPPSSP
-229 SSPNS
+229 SSPDS
-234 VVTPAAQRLKPA
+234 EVTPAAQKLKPA
-246 ASTVSISPASTTP
+246 APT
-259 AVPSAPSSPSSSSS
+259 VPSAPPSSSSS
-273 SSTASPVDSPG
+273 STVSSADSPS
-284 GHKLAVTPA
+284 GHASAATPA
-293 VSPSP
+293 VSPPP
-298 AAPPESETVHVS
+298 AAPPESDTVHVS

-348 SGQSGADSVNTDDSA
+348 GGQSGADSANMDDSA
-363 NLADKGIR
+363 NFADKGIR
-371 RPSTIGGGNNL
+371 RSSMIGGGNNL
-382 NNIHLNENNSGVDA
+382 NNIHSSESSSSVDTS
-396 PTSANPEKSLLSSV
+396 TSANPEKSLLSSA

-417 QNPEGKTND
+417 QNLEGKTND
-426 SSDTA
+426 SSGAA

-462 AATDDAND
+462 AATNDAND
-470 GSAAIAKNDDHKKS
+470 GGAAAVKNDDHKKS

-548 PSDNDDVSPRHSPK
+548 PSDNDDVSPRLSSK
-562 KDSTESEPK
+562 KDSTEPEPK
-571 PMFDAASRT
+571 SMFDAASRT

>member
-31 ESTTSDASL
+31 DSTASDTSL
-40 ASVNESSPELA
+40 ASGNESSPELA
-51 SPTVSSAENAST
+51 SPTVSSAENASPT
-63 DPVSAPVN
+63 LANDN
-71 NNVGGNIPV
+71 GGGNIPV
-80 SVPHSSPAMQTSDN
+80 SVSHSSPVVQTSGN
-94 QSAEAPAAKIGTEA
+94 QSAEFPAAKIGTEA
-108 PKPSPNTEAEA
+108 SKPSPNTEVEA
-119 NAVKV
+119 NAIKV
-124 TTVSSVPVSSPTSSV
+124 TTVPSVPVSSPTSSA
-139 PVAASVAGQPSVP
+139 PVAAPVAGQPSVP
-152 ARSLTPSASPVPSAA
+152 ARSLTPSAPPVPSAA

-173 TVSSAPAASSTP
+173 TVSSAPAASSAP
-185 VAAPSTST
+185 VAAPSAST
-193 TPSATTASAAPIAA
+193 TPAMTASAAPIAV
-207 TAPAATTNPPTP
+207 TAPVVTTNSPASVSSASPSSLSSPDSEVTP
-219 APSSVPLSSS
+219 AAQKPKPAVSTVSVSSASTAPTVPSAPLSSS
-229 SSPNS
+229 SS
-234 VVTPAAQRLKPA
+234 
-246 ASTVSISPASTTP
+246 STVS
-259 AVPSAPSSPSSSSS
+259 SADSPS
-273 SSTASPVDSPG
+273 
-284 GHKLAVTPA
+284 GHTSAVTPA
-293 VSPSP
+293 VSPPP
-298 AAPPESETVHVS
+298 AAPPESDTVHVS

-348 SGQSGADSVNTDDSA
+348 GDQSGADSANTDDSA

-371 RPSTIGGGNNL
+371 RPSMIGGGNSL
-382 NNIHLNENNSGVDA
+382 NNIHSNENNSSVDA
-396 PTSANPEKSLLSSV
+396 PTSANPEKSLLSSA

-417 QNPEGKTND
+417 QNLENKTND
-426 SSDTA
+426 SSDVA

-470 GSAAIAKNDDHKKS
+470 GGAATAKNDDHKKS

-548 PSDNDDVSPRHSPK
+548 PSDNDDVSPRHLSK
-562 KDSTESEPK
+562 KDSTEPEPK

>member
-31 ESTTSDASL
+31 DSTASDTSL
-40 ASVNESSPELA
+40 ASGNESSSELA
-51 SPTVSSAENAST
+51 SPTVSSVENASP

-80 SVPHSSPAMQTSDN
+80 SVSHSSPVVQTSGN
-94 QSAEAPAAKIGTEA
+94 QSAEVPVAKIGTEA

-119 NAVKV
+119 GAVKV
-124 TTVSSVPVSSPTSSV
+124 TTVPSVPVSSPTSSA
-139 PVAASVAGQPSVP
+139 PVAASVADQPSVP
-152 ARSLTPSASPVPSAA
+152 ARSLTPSAPPVPSAA

-173 TVSSAPAASSTP
+173 TVSSASVASSAP
-185 VAAPSTST
+185 VTAPYTST
-193 TPSATTASAAPIAA
+193 TPSATTASAAPIAV
-207 TAPAATTNPPTP
+207 TAPVVTTNSP
-219 APSSVPLSSS
+219 ASVSSAPPSSP
-229 SSPNS
+229 SSPDS
-234 VVTPAAQRLKPA
+234 EVTPAAQKPKPA
-246 ASTVSISPASTTP
+246 VSTVSISPASTTP
-259 AVPSAPSSPSSSSS
+259 AVPSTPPSSSSGSTVS
-273 SSTASPVDSPG
+273 SSGSPG
-284 GHKLAVTPA
+284 GHTPAVTPA
-293 VSPSP
+293 VSPPP
-298 AAPPESETVHVS
+298 AAPPESDTVHVS

-348 SGQSGADSVNTDDSA
+348 GDQSGADPANTDDNA

-371 RPSTIGGGNNL
+371 RPSMIGGGNNL
-382 NNIHLNENNSGVDA
+382 NNIHSSESSSSVDTS
-396 PTSANPEKSLLSSV
+396 TSANPEKSLLSSA

-431 TPVQSK
+431 TSVQSK

-470 GSAAIAKNDDHKKS
+470 GGAAIAKNDDHKKS
-484 LANYTPRKLDVSEDD
+484 LANYTPRKLDVPEDD
-499 PDDEVEPGG
+499 SDDEVEPGG

-548 PSDNDDVSPRHSPK
+548 PSDNDDVSLRHSPK
-562 KDSTESEPK
+562 KDSTEPEPR

>member
-31 ESTTSDASL
+31 ESTASDVSL
-40 ASVNESSPELA
+40 ASGNESSPEFA
-51 SPTVSSAENAST
+51 IPTVSSAENAST
-63 DPVSAPVN
+63 DPVSVPVN

-80 SVPHSSPAMQTSDN
+80 SVSHSSPVMQTSGN
-94 QSAEAPAAKIGTEA
+94 QSAEIPAAKIGAEA
-108 PKPSPNTEAEA
+108 SKPSPNFEVEA

-124 TTVSSVPVSSPTSSV
+124 TTVPSVPVSSPTSSA

-152 ARSLTPSASPVPSAA
+152 ARSLTPSAPPILSAA

-173 TVSSAPAASSTP
+173 TVSSAPAASSAP
-185 VAAPSTST
+185 VVAPSTST
-193 TPSATTASAAPIAA
+193 TPSATTVSAAPVAV
-207 TAPAATTNPPTP
+207 TAPVVTTNSP
-219 APSSVPLSSS
+219 ASVSSAPPSSPDSE
-229 SSPNS
+229 
-234 VVTPAAQRLKPA
+234 VTPAAQKPKPA
-246 ASTVSISPASTTP
+246 ASTVPVSSVSTAP
-259 AVPSAPSSPSSSSS
+259 AVPSAPPSSSSGSMVS
-273 SSTASPVDSPG
+273 SSGSPS
-284 GHKLAVTPA
+284 GHTPAVTPA
-293 VSPSP
+293 VSPPP
-298 AAPPESETVHVS
+298 AAPPESDTVHVS

-326 PSSKSKLVQQRKMTP
+326 PSSKSKLAQQRKMIP

-348 SGQSGADSVNTDDSA
+348 GDQSGADSANKDDSA
-363 NLADKGIR
+363 NLVDKGVR
-371 RPSTIGGGNNL
+371 RPPMIGGGNNL
-382 NNIHLNENNSGVDA
+382 NNIHSNENNSSVDTS
-396 PTSANPEKSLLSSV
+396 TSANPEKSLLSSA

-417 QNPEGKTND
+417 QNPENKA
-426 SSDTA
+426 SDFSDAA
-431 TPVQSK
+431 TPVQNK

-462 AATDDAND
+462 AATDDVND
-470 GSAAIAKNDDHKKS
+470 GGAAIAKNDDHKKS

-562 KDSTESEPK
+562 KDSIEPDPK

>member
-17 MSKQRAAENKTDAG
+17 MSKQRAAENKTDTG
-31 ESTTSDASL
+31 EDTASGVSL
-40 ASVNESSPELA
+40 ASGSENSSEFA
-51 SPTVSSAENAST
+51 SSTASSVENAS
-63 DPVSAPVN
+63 SAPVN
-71 NNVGGNIPV
+71 NSVGGNIPV
-80 SVPHSSPAMQTSDN
+80 SVSHSSPVMQTSDS
-94 QSAEAPAAKIGTEA
+94 QDTEAPAAKIGTET
-108 PKPSPNTEAEA
+108 PKPSPNTEVEA
-119 NAVKV
+119 NAVKI
-124 TTVSSVPVSSPTSSV
+124 TTSPSVPVSSPTSSI

-152 ARSLTPSASPVPSAA
+152 ARSLTPSAPPVPSAA

-173 TVSSAPAASSTP
+173 TVSSAPAASSAP

-193 TPSATTASAAPIAA
+193 TPPATTASAAPIVV
-207 TAPAATTNPPTP
+207 TAPVVTTNSP
-219 APSSVPLSSS
+219 ASVSSAPPSSP
-229 SSPNS
+229 SSPDS
-234 VVTPAAQRLKPA
+234 EVTPAAQKPKPA
-246 ASTVSISPASTTP
+246 ASTVS
-259 AVPSAPSSPSSSSS
+259 VSS
-273 SSTASPVDSPG
+273 
-284 GHKLAVTPA
+284 
-293 VSPSP
+293 VSPPP
-298 AAPPESETVHVS
+298 AAPPESDTVHVS

-348 SGQSGADSVNTDDSA
+348 GDQSGADSANKDDSA

-371 RPSTIGGGNNL
+371 RPSMIGGGNNL
-382 NNIHLNENNSGVDA
+382 NNIHSSESNSSVDTS
-396 PTSANPEKSLLSSV
+396 TSASPEKSLLSSA

-426 SSDTA
+426 SSDVA

-462 AATDDAND
+462 VATDDAND
-470 GSAAIAKNDDHKKS
+470 GDAAIAKNDDHKKS
-484 LANYTPRKLDVSEDD
+484 LANYTPRKLDISEDD
-499 PDDEVEPGG
+499 PDDEVEQGG

-528 SSLDAAVDDIKA
+528 PSLDAAVDDIKA

-548 PSDNDDVSPRHSPK
+548 PSDNDDASSRHSPK
-562 KDSTESEPK
+562 KDSTEPEPK